1 MLPSRSIC
9 TCTSC
14 VDVLAVEPPAALRVL
29 AQPDA
34 SAAAAAR
41 ITRAEILGMRVLLVG
56 DLDQAIAGP
65 KKRRPVASA
74 LGFAGRASSRSSALE
89 KFLHLVEPALRARIV
104 TPAVLLAERFELAQ
118 QLALARSELHR
129 RLDDDVA
136 EEIARLLAAHAL
148 DPLAAHAEGFA
159 GLGFGGHAD
168 LGGAVERGDR
178 DLAAEGSGRDG
189 DRHLAMQVVMVA
201 LEY

>member
-14 VDVLAVEPPAALRVL
+14 VDVLAVEPPAG
-29 AQPDA
+29 
-34 SAAAAAR
+34 S
-41 ITRAEILGMRVLLVG
+41 G
-56 DLDQAIAGP
+56 
-65 KKRRPVASA
+65 
-74 LGFAGRASSRSSALE
+74 
-89 KFLHLVEPALRARIV
+89 
-104 TPAVLLAERFELAQ
+104 
-118 QLALARSELHR
+118 LHR

-201 LEY
+201 LEYGVRLDVDLHVEVSRRAAVHAGLAFAREPHAVAFVDAGGDLHGERLLQLDATTSGACAAWMRNDASRPVAARTSLRNRERTL